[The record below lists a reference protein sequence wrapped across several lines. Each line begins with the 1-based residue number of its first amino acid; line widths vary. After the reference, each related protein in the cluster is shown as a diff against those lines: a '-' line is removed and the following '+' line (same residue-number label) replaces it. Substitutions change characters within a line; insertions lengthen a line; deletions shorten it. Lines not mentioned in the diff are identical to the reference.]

1 MSLHSHSHHLHQH
14 HSHGHV
20 TAAQANKDF
29 FDDPEHAQENF
40 PHVEDLAARV
50 AKGIIK
56 NYDKLE
62 KEKTVAMDF
71 ACGNGFVS
79 KGLMPFVKSILGVDI
94 SPVVVEKYNANFKDE
109 DASAV
114 CMELK
119 GEKDEL
125 ENARF
130 DLIFCTAS
138 YHHLASYEE
147 MTRILTSFLK
157 PGGDLIVVD
166 MLHLEGLQH
175 FSAAALEHAV
185 PHKHGLSKDDIQR
198 AYDGAGLT
206 MKSFNLLP
214 PAEYEFPS
222 IFIAIGEK
230 PYV

>member
-157 PGGDLIVVD
+157 PG
-166 MLHLEGLQH
+166 
-175 FSAAALEHAV
+175 V